1 MGFGFKVLGF
11 GLKGYVHNRTH
22 LEGCIAECY
31 IAEEAVEFYTT
42 IGVSSSKNMGL
53 TKPLSGC
60 SVTLVDRDLLNQ
72 AHLYVLE
79 NTEEVLP
86 YIEYDFNS
94 LCFQS
99 FLMFFL
105 YTKDRN
111 TRIFSVI

>member
-1 MGFGFKVLGF
+1 MKVL
-11 GLKGYVHNRTH
+11 KRYVHNRTH
-22 LEGCIAECY
+22 PEGFIAECY
-31 IAEEAVEFYTT
+31 IAKKAVEFCTEHLSDVRT
-42 IGVSSSKNMGL
+42 IGMPLSQNMGL
-53 TKPLSGC
+53 TKPLLGC
-60 SVTLVDRDLLNQ
+60 SVTLVDRNLLNQ

-111 TRIFSVI
+111 TRIFSVM